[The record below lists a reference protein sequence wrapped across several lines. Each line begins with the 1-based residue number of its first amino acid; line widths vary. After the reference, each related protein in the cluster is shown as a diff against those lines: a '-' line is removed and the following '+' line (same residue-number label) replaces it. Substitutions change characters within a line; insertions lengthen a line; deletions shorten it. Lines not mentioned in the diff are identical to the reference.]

1 MTISKKDSLFVV
13 NVVIPLVCG
22 LFIYLT
28 KIESNFLSVSLSGI
42 RSLLPVIRYPVLVN
56 NFAADFLWSY
66 SLFFCL
72 RLVLGDD
79 MKGKY
84 SLKVI
89 SLTAVVAVV
98 FESMQ
103 MLKHFPGTF
112 DPLDIVVELIAVV
125 SAFLMSVFIER
136 MFKYR
141 EEKKHSWSC
150 ECS

>member
-136 MFKYR
+136 MFKYH